1 MSDRILD
8 RAGGCHAA
16 GMDEE
21 LRTRVEDWIRA
32 DPDADDRAE
41 LTTLLAAGDE
51 ATLTARFGT
60 PLRFGT
66 AGLRGPLQA
75 GPSGMNRA
83 VVRTAAAGLAA
94 FLREQ
99 YGHRELSVAVGYD
112 ARHGSTEFAEDCAAV
127 LAGAGIRPLLLP
139 EPLPTPVLAFA
150 VRELGAAA
158 GMMITASHNPPQDNG
173 CKVYLADGAQIVPPT
188 DAEIEAAIEAAGP
201 ANELPLGEPGAA
213 VGAELHAAYVTA
225 VAALSLVASRSVSV
239 AATALHGVGRTTLDA
254 VFARAGMPA
263 VAWVPD
269 QADGDPDFPTVDFPN
284 PEEPGAMDLVLA
296 LGERTDADLVI
307 ALDPDADRCG
317 AAVGGRVLR
326 GDEIGALLADHV
338 LRHRPGPVA
347 ATLVSSELL
356 GVMAAAHQVP
366 YTETLTGFKWI
377 VRADDDLAFGYEE
390 ALGYSVAPWVVR
402 DKDGISAA
410 LLLAE
415 RAAELKAEGRTLL
428 DRLDELACEHGL
440 YRTDQLAVRVE
451 DPQEIGDA
459 TERLRT
465 APPEELG
472 GLRVEELHD
481 LLHNPGDRPPSD
493 ILVLRLERNVR
504 VVVRPS
510 GTEPKLKAYLQ
521 AIESVRGGDV
531 AGARDRA
538 GATLATIRDALP
550 DVLGLST

>member
-16 GMDEE
+16 EMDEE

-41 LTTLLAAGDE
+41 LSALLAAGDE
-51 ATLTARFGT
+51 AALTARFGA

-83 VVRTAAAGLAA
+83 VVRRAAAGLAA
-94 FLREQ
+94 FLHEQ
-99 YGHRELSVAVGYD
+99 GDNLSVAVGHD
-112 ARHGSTEFAEDCAAV
+112 ARHGSASFAADCAAV
-127 LAGAGIRPLLLP
+127 LAGAGIRPLLLDAA
-139 EPLPTPVLAFA
+139 LPTPVLAFA

-173 CKVYLADGAQIVPPT
+173 CKVYLADGAQIVPPA
-188 DAEIEAAIEAAGP
+188 DEKIEAAIDAVGP
-201 ANELPLGEPGAA
+201 AGEIPLGEPGAP
-213 VGAELHAAYVTA
+213 VGPELVEAYVTA
-225 VAALSLVASRSVSV
+225 VAALSLVDARDVSV
-239 AATALHGVGRTTLDA
+239 VATALHGVGRTTLDA
-254 VFARAGMPA
+254 VFARAGLPP
-263 VAWVPD
+263 VAWVPE

-296 LGERTDADLVI
+296 LGERTGADLVI

-317 AAVGGRVLR
+317 AAIGGRVLR

-347 ATLVSSELL
+347 CSLVSSELL
-356 GVMAAAHQVP
+356 GVMAAAHGVAH
-366 YTETLTGFKWI
+366 TETLTGFKWI
-377 VRADDDLAFGYEE
+377 VRASDELAFGYEE

-410 LLLAE
+410 LFLAE

-440 YRTDQLAVRVE
+440 YRTDQLAIRVE
-451 DPQEIGDA
+451 DTREIEAA
-459 TERLRT
+459 TERLRS

-472 GLRVEELHD
+472 GLRVEEIHD
-481 LLHNPGDRPPSD
+481 LLNDPGDRPPSD
-493 ILVLRLERNVR
+493 ILVLRLEGHVR

-521 AIESVRGGDV
+521 AIETVGDGDV
-531 AGARDRA
+531 AGARARA
-538 GATLATIRDALP
+538 GATLAAVRDALP
-550 DVLGLST
+550 DVLGLAP